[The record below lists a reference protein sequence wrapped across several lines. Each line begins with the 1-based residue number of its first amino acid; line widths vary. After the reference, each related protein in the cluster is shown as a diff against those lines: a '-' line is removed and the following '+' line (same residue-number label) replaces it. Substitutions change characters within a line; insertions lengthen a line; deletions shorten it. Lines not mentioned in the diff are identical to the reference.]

1 MDGYVKLWRKSLES
15 PIWQN
20 RDLWRFWEY
29 CLLKA
34 TYTKRVAKV
43 GYQDVPLEPGQFIFG
58 RHKAAIETG
67 LSEQTIR
74 TAIDSLRKRQNLT
87 IKSTNKYSVI
97 SIVKWADYQDE
108 LTNKSTNNQP
118 ATNQQL
124 TTDKKGKK
132 DKKEKKGTI
141 YGEFKNIT
149 LTDDEYQKFQERANS
164 MATSLIEAASEYKAS
179 HGKKYVSDYAALLGY
194 YRRYKDKQTK
204 ENPTGRVY
212 QDL

>member
-1 MDGYVKLWRKSLES
+1 MES
-15 PIWQN
+15 SIWGN
-20 RDLWRFWEY
+20 ANLVYFWCY

-34 TYTKRVAKV
+34 THKQRIAKV
-43 GYQDVPLEPGQFIFG
+43 GFQNVPLEPGQFIFG
-58 RHKAAIETG
+58 RLTASKETG

-74 TAIDSLRKRQNLT
+74 TAIDSLRKSQNLT
-87 IKSTNKYSVI
+87 IKSTNKFSII
-97 SIVKWADYQDE
+97 SIVKWAEYQE
-108 LTNKSTNNQP
+108 EVTSKVTNKQP